1 MPFLTS
7 NQWCK
12 AQVFPLYQFP
22 QASLIFLLG
31 FDIYICVILRQ
42 KIVFE
47 ILFPGVLYIYI
58 AIFCD
63 LICVQ
68 FGVFI
73 DPLFADPYGLILTP
87 HAFSLQISK

>member
-1 MPFLTS
+1 M
-7 NQWCK
+7 
-12 AQVFPLYQFP
+12 
-22 QASLIFLLG
+22 
-31 FDIYICVILRQ
+31 YICVILRQ

-73 DPLFADPYGLILTP
+73 NPLFADPYGLILTP
-87 HAFSLQISK
+87 HAFSLQISKWARLQEHEEVAHPVPVFFYPLVIVSVYL